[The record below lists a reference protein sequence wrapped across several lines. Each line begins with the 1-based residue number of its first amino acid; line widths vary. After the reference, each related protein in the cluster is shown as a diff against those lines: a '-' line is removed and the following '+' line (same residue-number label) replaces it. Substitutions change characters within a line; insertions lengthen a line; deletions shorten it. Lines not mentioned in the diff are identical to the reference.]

1 MVNIRVSDG
10 FMSEKLSELVEKLEK
25 ENTSY
30 KRLIRK
36 CILIDDK
43 FFDDNINDF
52 MVLHLNRT
60 LSYCPFP
67 GFCKYFNM
75 CMETSCNCDVC
86 DNGYPRRF

>member
-1 MVNIRVSDG
+1 MP
-10 FMSEKLSELVEKLEK
+10 EKLSELVEKLEK
-25 ENTSY
+25 ENASY

-67 GFCKYFNM
+67 GFASILICVWKQVVIVMFAIMDIREGFEGFNY
-75 CMETSCNCDVC
+75 V
-86 DNGYPRRF
+86 

>member
-1 MVNIRVSDG
+1 MVNIRVRDG
-10 FMSEKLSELVEKLEK
+10 FMPEKLSELVEKLEK
-25 ENTSY
+25 ENASY

-52 MVLHLNRT
+52 MVLYLNRT
-60 LSYCPFP
+60 LPYCPFP
-67 GFCKYFNM
+67 SFCKYFKD
-75 CMETSCNCDVC
+75 CTETNCNCDVC